1 MSLFDE
7 ASNVLIREYM
17 DLYKDKHNKF
27 VLISKMIPKY
37 KPNQLSN
44 CWHNYINPHLC
55 LEPLT
60 DDEKNL
66 VIIEANKN
74 RMKDGKIS
82 WKHVVASLKKNY
94 GLLRSENK
102 VRNFWNSKKK
112 SDERRAK
119 RQLRMIEKRKITKPP
134 SDNLISDQPTLPI
147 TEPKVL
153 MEPKILTEP
162 KILME
167 PKVSFNDFNMPL
179 KMVPLF

>member
-44 CWHNYINPHLC
+44 CWHNYINPHY
-55 LEPLT
+55 P
-60 DDEKNL
+60 K
-66 VIIEANKN
+66 
-74 RMKDGKIS
+74 
-82 WKHVVASLKKNY
+82 
-94 GLLRSENK
+94 NK

-167 PKVSFNDFNMPL
+167 PKVLMEPKILMEPKVSFNDFNMPL